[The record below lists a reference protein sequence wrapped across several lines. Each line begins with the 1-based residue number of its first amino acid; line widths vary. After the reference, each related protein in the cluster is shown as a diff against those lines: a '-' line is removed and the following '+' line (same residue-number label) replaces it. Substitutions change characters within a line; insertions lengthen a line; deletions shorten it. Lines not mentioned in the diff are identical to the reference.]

1 MTKLDI
7 NYNNF
12 KNRPKYINF
21 IKKFIN
27 KPLIKVLIGM
37 RRVGKSVIMKLVI
50 NELLKNGV
58 PESNIMY
65 INKESLEFDDIR
77 NYKDL
82 YNFTKKFFKDAKSKK
97 YIFIDEIQE
106 IADWEK
112 AVVSLMSENF
122 GDIYISGSNAKL
134 LSSELATLLS
144 GRYIEIPIY
153 PLTFRE
159 FLHFRN
165 NPGDKEDEFQK
176 YLRYG
181 GMPGIHF
188 LPLEDEAVFG
198 YLNSLINTIL
208 YKDVI
213 GRYSIRDVNMLD
225 RIVKYLFD
233 NIGNITTAKKIA
245 DYFKSQKN
253 KVSVDTVLKYI
264 DFIESSM
271 ILESVSRYDLKG
283 KKILEFYDKIFIN
296 DIGLRHGFIGYRE
309 RDINGLLENIV
320 YKEMQFRGYELKVGV
335 LENTEIDFVAERQN
349 DKKYIQ
355 VCYSLANNDVVQR
368 EFGNLQKIK
377 DNYEKIVISMDKFFP
392 EDREGIRHA
401 YLLDFLTEKIDVG
414 C

>member
-1 MTKLDI
+1 MIKI
-7 NYNNF
+7 KFNFESFKNF
-12 KNRPKYINF
+12 KDRPEYLNYV
-21 IKKFIN
+21 KKFID
-27 KPLIKVLIGM
+27 KPLIKVFIGM

-50 NELLKNGV
+50 NELLNNGV
-58 PESNIMY
+58 PQSNILY
-65 INKESLEFDDIR
+65 INKESLEFDDIK
-77 NYKDL
+77 NYIDL
-82 YNFTKKFFKDAKSKK
+82 YNFTKIFFEDVKGKK

-106 IADWEK
+106 ITEWEK
-112 AVVSLMSENF
+112 AVASLLSENY

-159 FLHFRN
+159 FLRFRN
-165 NPGDKEDEFQK
+165 NPDDREDEFQK
-176 YLRYG
+176 YLLYG
-181 GMPGIHF
+181 GVPGIHF
-188 LPLEDEAVFG
+188 LSFEDEAVFG

-213 GRYSIRDVNMLD
+213 GRYSIRDIKIFD
-225 RIVKYLFD
+225 RIVKYLFE

-245 DYFKSQKN
+245 DYFRSQKM

-283 KKILEFYDKIFIN
+283 KKILEFYDKIYVN
-296 DIGLRHGFIGYRE
+296 DIGLRHGFIDYRD
-309 RDINGLLENIV
+309 RDINRLLENIV
-320 YKEMQFRGYELKVGV
+320 YKEMQFRGYDLKVGV

-355 VCYSLANNDVVQR
+355 VCYSLANEDVVQR
-368 EFGNLQKIK
+368 EFGNLLKIK

-392 EDREGIRHA
+392 EDWEGIRHI
-401 YLLDFLTEKIDVG
+401 YILDFLTKS
-414 C
+414 

>member
-1 MTKLDI
+1 MIKI
-7 NYNNF
+7 KFNFESFKNF
-12 KNRPKYINF
+12 KDRPEYLNYV
-21 IKKFIN
+21 KKFID
-27 KPLIKVLIGM
+27 KPLIKVFIGM

-50 NELLKNGV
+50 NELLNNGV
-58 PESNIMY
+58 PQSNILY
-65 INKESLEFDDIR
+65 INKESLEFDDIK
-77 NYKDL
+77 NYIDL
-82 YNFTKKFFKDAKSKK
+82 YNFTKIFFEDVKGKK

-106 IADWEK
+106 ITEWEK
-112 AVVSLMSENF
+112 AVASLLSENY

-159 FLHFRN
+159 FLRFRN
-165 NPGDKEDEFQK
+165 NPDDREDEFQK
-176 YLRYG
+176 YLLYG
-181 GMPGIHF
+181 GVPGIHF
-188 LPLEDEAVFG
+188 LSFEDEAVFG

-213 GRYSIRDVNMLD
+213 GRYSIRDIKIFD
-225 RIVKYLFD
+225 RIVKYLFE

-245 DYFKSQKN
+245 DYFRSQKM

-283 KKILEFYDKIFIN
+283 KKILEFYDKIYAN
-296 DIGLRHGFIGYRE
+296 DIGLRHGFIDYRD
-309 RDINGLLENIV
+309 RDINRLLENIV
-320 YKEMQFRGYELKVGV
+320 YKEMQFRGYDLKVGV

-355 VCYSLANNDVVQR
+355 VCYSLANEDVVQR
-368 EFGNLQKIK
+368 EFGKLLKIK

-392 EDREGIRHA
+392 EDWEGIRHI
-401 YLLDFLTEKIDVG
+401 YILDFLTKS
-414 C
+414 

>member
-1 MTKLDI
+1 MIKI
-7 NYNNF
+7 KFNFESFKNF
-12 KNRPKYINF
+12 KDRPEYLNYV
-21 IKKFIN
+21 KKFID
-27 KPLIKVLIGM
+27 KPLIKVFIGM

-50 NELLKNGV
+50 NDLLNNGV
-58 PESNIMY
+58 PQSNILY
-65 INKESLEFDDIR
+65 INKESLEFDDIK
-77 NYKDL
+77 NYIDL
-82 YNFTKKFFKDAKSKK
+82 YNFTKIFFEDVKGKK

-106 IADWEK
+106 ITEWEK
-112 AVVSLMSENF
+112 AVASLLSENY

-159 FLHFRN
+159 FLRFRN
-165 NPGDKEDEFQK
+165 NPDDREDEFQK
-176 YLRYG
+176 YLLYG
-181 GMPGIHF
+181 GVPGIHF
-188 LPLEDEAVFG
+188 LSFEDEAVFG

-213 GRYSIRDVNMLD
+213 GRYSIRDIKIFD
-225 RIVKYLFD
+225 RIVKYLFE

-245 DYFKSQKN
+245 DYFRSQKM

-283 KKILEFYDKIFIN
+283 KKILEFYDKIYVN
-296 DIGLRHGFIGYRE
+296 DIGLRHGFIDYRD
-309 RDINGLLENIV
+309 RDINRLLENIV
-320 YKEMQFRGYELKVGV
+320 YKEMQFRGYDLKVGV

-355 VCYSLANNDVVQR
+355 VCYSLANEDVVQR
-368 EFGNLQKIK
+368 EFGNLLKIK

-392 EDREGIRHA
+392 EDWEGIRHI
-401 YLLDFLTEKIDVG
+401 YILDFLTKS
-414 C
+414 

>member
-1 MTKLDI
+1 MIKI
-7 NYNNF
+7 KFNFESFKNF
-12 KNRPKYINF
+12 KDRPEYLNYV
-21 IKKFIN
+21 KKFID
-27 KPLIKVLIGM
+27 KPLIKVFIGM

-50 NELLKNGV
+50 NELLNNGV
-58 PESNIMY
+58 PQSNILY
-65 INKESLEFDDIR
+65 INKESLEFDDIK
-77 NYKDL
+77 NYIDL
-82 YNFTKKFFKDAKSKK
+82 YNFTKIFFEDVKGKK

-106 IADWEK
+106 ITEWEK
-112 AVVSLMSENF
+112 AVASLLSENY

-159 FLHFRN
+159 FLRFRN
-165 NPGDKEDEFQK
+165 NPDDREDEFQK
-176 YLRYG
+176 YLLYG
-181 GMPGIHF
+181 GVPGIHF
-188 LPLEDEAVFG
+188 LSFEDEAVFG
-198 YLNSLINTIL
+198 YLNSLINTIF

-213 GRYSIRDVNMLD
+213 GRYSIRDIKIFD
-225 RIVKYLFD
+225 RIVKYLFE

-245 DYFKSQKN
+245 DYFRSQKM

-283 KKILEFYDKIFIN
+283 KKILEFYHKIYVN
-296 DIGLRHGFIGYRE
+296 DIGLRHGFIDYRD
-309 RDINGLLENIV
+309 RDINRLLENIV
-320 YKEMQFRGYELKVGV
+320 YKEMQFRGYDLKVGV

-355 VCYSLANNDVVQR
+355 VCYSLANEDVVQR
-368 EFGNLQKIK
+368 EFGNLLKIK

-392 EDREGIRHA
+392 EDWEGIRHI
-401 YLLDFLTEKIDVG
+401 YILDFLTKS
-414 C
+414 